1 MMMTQKKR
9 EGGHYSTNNYWASSF
24 ALEGSRQRKTQK
36 AVAPLPKSQPIEQTH
51 LVS

>member
-24 ALEGSRQRKTQK
+24 ALKQGAVWADAAANARQKT
-36 AVAPLPKSQPIEQTH
+36 L
-51 LVS
+51 